1 MNYTIRKSI
10 ASDIPTLLRLADDA
24 RKTMRRSGN
33 MNQWVNGYPD
43 EQAFERDIEGGH
55 SYVVLDDTRQ
65 PIATFAFIPSPEP
78 TYATIYEGEWTDE
91 QRPYYVI
98 HRIASAEDSKG
109 MLKAIL
115 QYCFQHTDNIRI
127 DTHRDN
133 VIMRHL
139 LGKLGFTYCGI
150 IYLANGDERL
160 AYQRIGRPQAES
172 TQG

>member
-1 MNYTIRKSI
+1 MPTIAQMAAMGDLNTGINLLESAKTDYTWQRDGSI
-10 ASDIPTLLRLADDA
+10 HS
-24 RKTMRRSGN
+24 SG
-33 MNQWVNGYPD
+33 V
-43 EQAFERDIEGGH
+43 ERVRVEKD
-55 SYVVLDDTRQ
+55 
-65 PIATFAFIPSPEP
+65 EP

-98 HRIASAEDSKG
+98 HRIASAEGSKG
-109 MLKAIL
+109 VLKAIL

-160 AYQRIGRPQAES
+160 AYQRIGGPQAES